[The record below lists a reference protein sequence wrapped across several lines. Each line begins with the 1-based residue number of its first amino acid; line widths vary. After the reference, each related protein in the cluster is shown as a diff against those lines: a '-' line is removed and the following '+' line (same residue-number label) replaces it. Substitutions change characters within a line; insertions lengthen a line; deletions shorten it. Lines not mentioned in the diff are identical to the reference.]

1 MKREELLEVISEVQ
15 QHQSELDD
23 VEAKSAAGGTP
34 TRLQEPLSSFS
45 NRHGGGVIL
54 CGIDQNKSFGIVGVR
69 NVHKLQEDVSS
80 LAAHDMVPALRPKF
94 TVEPID
100 GKTVVAIEVAEISA
114 EQKPCYHRPAGLQ
127 GGSYIRVGNTD
138 RRMTDYEIF
147 GYTSARSQPIFDEEP
162 ILKATIAD
170 LNEDHLEQ
178 YVGELQRH
186 RPEAAFLKEPL
197 ERVLKRLHIVEEVKG
212 TVHPTLAG
220 LLMFGNYPQEF
231 EPQLVITFL
240 QFYGTTEEEKTPR
253 GERFLDNRKF
263 EGPIPEMINAAVN
276 HLMASIRKSSLI
288 EGLLRRDIPEYPG
301 EALREAMVNAVA
313 HRDYS
318 QFVRGSYIQVRLFA
332 DRLEVQSPGGL
343 YGNVTEENLE
353 EEQSTRNRLLM
364 RLMEDAHLVENRG
377 SGVQAMITAM
387 RNASLGPPRFRDRR
401 SSFCVTLNNLTL
413 MTPEA
418 IAWLNQFAN
427 RPINDHQRLAL
438 VFVRTNQ
445 QVTNSDYQR
454 LNHVDPVVASREL
467 RSLLAHDLIK
477 QHGTRRWAYYTLGVP
492 AKIEARVQAR
502 TDEDKILAYVRE
514 HGSIGNAECR
524 ALLGVEM
531 LRAWY
536 LLKRLSDAGSLR
548 RVGTRR
554 WARYVPT

>member
-1 MKREELLEVISEVQ
+1 MKREELLAIISEVQ

-23 VEAKSAAGGTP
+23 VEVKSAASGTP
-34 TRLQEPLSSFS
+34 TRLHEPLSSFS
-45 NRHGGGVIL
+45 NHHGGGVIL
-54 CGIDQNKSFGIVGVR
+54 CGLDENKNFGIVGVR
-69 NVHKLQEDVSS
+69 NVHKLQEDVSN
-80 LAAHDMVPALRPKF
+80 LASHEMEPALCPEF
-94 TVEPID
+94 TVEQID
-100 GKTVVAIEVAEISA
+100 GKTVAAIEVAEVPL
-114 EQKPCYHRPAGLQ
+114 EQKPCYYRRAGVQ

-147 GYTSARSQPIFDEEP
+147 GYTSARSQPTLDEEP
-162 ILKATIAD
+162 VVKATIAD
-170 LNEDHLEQ
+170 LNQDHLQQ
-178 YVGELQRH
+178 YVGQLQRH
-186 RPEAAFLKEPL
+186 RPQASFLKQPL
-197 ERVLKRLHIVEEVKG
+197 EQALKRLHVLQELKG
-212 TVHPTLAG
+212 TLHPTLAG
-220 LLMFGNYPQEF
+220 LLMFGQYPQEF

-240 QFYGTTEEEKTPR
+240 QYYGTNEEEKTPR

-263 EGPIPEMINAAVN
+263 EGPIPEMINGAVN
-276 HLMASIRKSSLI
+276 HVMATIRKSSLI
-288 EGLLRRDIPEYPG
+288 EGLWRRDIPEYPD
-301 EALREAMVNAVA
+301 EALREAIVNAVA

-318 QFVRGSYIQVRLFA
+318 HFVRGSYIQVRLFA

-377 SGVQAMITAM
+377 SGIQAMITAM

-413 MTPEA
+413 MSPDA

-438 VFVRTNQ
+438 VFLRANQ
-445 QVTNSDYQR
+445 QVTNSDYRR
-454 LNHVDPVVASREL
+454 LNHVDPVIANREL
-467 RSLLAHDLIK
+467 RGLLAQGLIQ
-477 QHGTRRWAYYTLGVP
+477 QHGSKRWAYYTLAVP
-492 AKIEARVQAR
+492 ATIEAPAADK
-502 TDEDKILAYVRE
+502 TDEDKILTYVRE

-524 ALLGVEM
+524 VLLGVEM

-536 LLKRLSDAGSLR
+536 LLKRLSARGSLR
-548 RVGTRR
+548 RVGTKR
-554 WARYVPT
+554 WARYVLP